1 MSNAALAEIGHNSNE
16 APLAELL
23 TEETEA
29 LRRRADELVA
39 ASGRAAVTDDE
50 SAAKGTLLCKM
61 LKQHTG
67 AIEDARKARKEPF
80 LEAGRTVDA
89 HFAALAKP
97 VQTAAAAVLAMV
109 DAYRRKVEAEAAAER
124 RRIEDEARKA
134 AAEARAA
141 EEAARQAGQ
150 MTIENEIAIQQQRDH
165 AAALAEQAKATTA
178 APIVSDYGAK
188 ASARKVWK
196 FEITDKKEAL
206 KHALKVNPAVIH
218 AAVEQVI
225 ADQVKAKVR
234 EFPGARIYED
244 SQTVIR

>member
-150 MTIENEIAIQQQRDH
+150 MTIENEIAIQQQREQ
-165 AAALAEQAKATTA
+165 AASLVEQAKATTA
-178 APIVSDYGAK
+178 APIISDYGAK
-188 ASARKVWK
+188 ATGRTTWK
-196 FEITDKKEAL
+196 AEITDL
-206 KHALKVNPAVIH
+206 KAAIRHALKIDEPRVR
-218 AAVEQVI
+218 AAIQDI
-225 ADQVKAKVR
+225 YDRQARAGVR
-234 EFPGARIYED
+234 ELPGA
-244 SQTVIR
+244 TVEPVTTTVVR